1 MSCGGEFEAWR
12 RLMWDKRVEA
22 SFSVQAYVDRVKLG
36 HGFLIYCKGCRLI
49 LGKYTTLSNVPYMLK
64 CGWCGASS
72 KARFQTSFSRLAAVS
87 VMSVQGDLGQQL
99 LLWAKQG
106 VVGMVEPK

>member
-12 RLMWDKRVEA
+12 RMLPVEPVKV
-22 SFSVQAYVDRVKLG
+22 SLNVQASVDVFKRR
-36 HGFLIYCKGCRLI
+36 HGFLIYCKPCRLI
-49 LGKYTTLSNVPYMLK
+49 LGRYSTMSSVPYMLR
-64 CGWCGASS
+64 CGRCGASS